1 MADINQ
7 FTKLLNDLGYDS
19 VNVSVLVEPDYSL
32 KKIKE
37 FEVKYRTSSKDI
49 INNNF
54 RLQDKIPYGIIKEWL
69 SYIDNVQYFGR

>member
-19 VNVSVLVEPDYSL
+19 GDVSVLVEPDYSL

-37 FEVKYRTSSKDI
+37 FEVKYKTSSKDI

-54 RLQDKIPYGIIKEWL
+54 RLQDKIPCTVIKEWL
-69 SYIDNVQYFGR
+69 SYIDNAQYFGR

>member
-19 VNVSVLVEPDYSL
+19 SDVSVLVEPDYSL

-37 FEVKYRTSSKDI
+37 FEVKYETSSKDV

-54 RLQDKIPYGIIKEWL
+54 RLRDKIPYSVIKEWL
-69 SYIDNVQYFGR
+69 SYIDNAQYFGE